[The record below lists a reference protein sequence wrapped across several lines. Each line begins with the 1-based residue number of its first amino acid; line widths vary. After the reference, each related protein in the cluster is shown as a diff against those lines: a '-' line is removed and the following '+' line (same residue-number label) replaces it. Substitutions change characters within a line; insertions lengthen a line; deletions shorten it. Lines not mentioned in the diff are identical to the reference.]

1 MNIKTSALKKLVSK
15 PGFSGFTILVV
26 MLVITAVLQDGFF
39 TMPAII
45 NNMNAFI
52 PLILITMGQGIVM
65 ISGGIDLSVGSALS
79 LLTCVLAS
87 IMKKGDPMSGLVA
100 ILAAIGVAIVI
111 GIING
116 IGMGY
121 LRLPPVVVTFA
132 TSYIFLGAAL
142 LILPLPGGSCVEW
155 VKGFYNFGNIKDAPA
170 WLAGFGKVVSP
181 SMLLLILGFI
191 ALAVIGRTRFS
202 RYSYAMG
209 SNEASAYASGI
220 NTARTMTKAC
230 IINSFFI
237 LLAALFFVAQNLSG
251 DARLGDPFVL
261 KSIAAAVVGGIALT
275 GGKGSLYSAVV
286 GAFILSFVNKIIFFL
301 HLPNTMQTLVGGMIV
316 ILAIAAS
323 QLYSFLND
331 RTMLKEDRKN
341 G

>member
-1 MNIKTSALKKLVSK
+1 MNIKTSMIKKLVSK
-15 PGFSGFTILVV
+15 PGFSGFTILIV
-26 MLVITAVLQDGFF
+26 MLIITAILQDGFF
-39 TMPAII
+39 TMTAII

-52 PLILITMGQGIVM
+52 PLILITMGQGVVM
-65 ISGGIDLSVGSALS
+65 ISGGIDLSVGPALS

-87 IMKKGDPMSGLVA
+87 IMKKGDPMSGVFAILVA
-100 ILAAIGVAIVI
+100 AGVAVVM

-121 LRLPPVVVTFA
+121 LRLPPVVVTYA

-155 VKGFYNFGNIKDAPA
+155 VKGFYNFANIQNVPA
-170 WLAGFGKVVSP
+170 WLVGLGKVISP
-181 SMLLLILGFI
+181 SILLLILGLVAAAI
-191 ALAVIGRTRFS
+191 IGRTRFA

-237 LLAALFFVAQNLSG
+237 LFAALFFVAQNLSG
-251 DARLGDPFVL
+251 DARLGGPFVL
-261 KSIAAAVVGGIALT
+261 KSIAAAVVGGIVLT

-301 HLPNTMQTLVGGMIV
+301 HLPNTMQTLVGGLIV

-323 QLYSFLND
+323 QLYSFISN